1 MYCAIYSVSS
11 IGYRNIRFAG
21 NVFQNDVSRFAS
33 PLTDDTFAKHRGHK
47 VQNPRAFRKQIC
59 ARGYDEAKVAT
70 QRLINPFIKV
80 GDGGLLRFRVNTA
93 RPLKLFAY
101 LAGIYFDFSVRLR
114 PAAKGACVILCYN
127 NLPCGSLQTAR
138 STSALV
144 IPNFRYIRRICADL
158 DNGRRKFSCAAA
170 FSPGLARI
178 HAVCCSPI
186 EKLYLIE
193 SSDGF
198 VNYRVLRTLGEL

>member
-1 MYCAIYSVSS
+1 MFCVIKLHFFYHD
-11 IGYRNIRFAG
+11 YRNIRFAG
-21 NVFQNDVSRFAS
+21 NVFRNDVSRFAF
-33 PLTDDTFAKHRGHK
+33 PLTDDTFAKHRGYK
-47 VQNPRAFRKQIC
+47 VRNPRAFRTQIC

-70 QRLINPFIKV
+70 RLINPFIKE
-80 GDGGLLRFRVNTA
+80 GERLLRFRVNTA

-114 PAAKGACVILCYN
+114 PAAKAACVVLRYN
-127 NLPCGSLQTAR
+127 NLPCGSLRTAR

-158 DNGRRKFSCAAA
+158 EWPSTKILLRDRSL
-170 FSPGLARI
+170 PGLAQI
-178 HAVCCSPI
+178 HAARCSPI
-186 EKLYLIE
+186 EKLHLVE